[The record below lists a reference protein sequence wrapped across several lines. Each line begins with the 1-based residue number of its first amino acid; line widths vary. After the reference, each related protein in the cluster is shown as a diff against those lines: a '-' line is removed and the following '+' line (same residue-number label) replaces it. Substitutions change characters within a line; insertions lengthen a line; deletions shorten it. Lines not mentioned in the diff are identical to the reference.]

1 MRVACVYINAGKG
14 HYIPARAISD
24 GLVKLG
30 VEAPMVD
37 FFDMIGARRLD
48 RFNQWMWRWQ
58 LRFPA
63 VERSLNGAADRS
75 RLNRWLLPRLQW
87 IFYRRHFS
95 AYIRENHY
103 DAVICTHYMPSQILS
118 IFYQK
123 LQAPT
128 DVFAYASDV
137 FFTPR
142 IGIHPN
148 LRKFYIST
156 EEGRRQVV
164 AAGLADE
171 QVVLAPFP
179 IQSSCVS
186 APQLTKQ
193 EARASLDLE
202 DRFTILV
209 NLGGEGIGTVALV
222 EELELRGA
230 AVQAVLVGGMQPKV
244 RTRLEE
250 LKQQCKAVKIHVAG
264 FVDNIYDYLYA
275 ADIVV
280 GKAGINAMLE
290 ALYIRRPFLVTTLY
304 YTVAE
309 AAEYFERYQVGWYA
323 PRVKDQADIIGRY
336 IEEPMLLDEIQE
348 NFAHVPITF
357 GSEGIAQDMIE
368 TVGG

>member
-24 GLVKLG
+24 GLIELG

-37 FFDMIGARRLD
+37 FFDMIGGRRLD

-58 LRFPA
+58 LRVPA
-63 VERSLNGAADRS
+63 VERNLNHTADRS
-75 RLNRWLLPRLQW
+75 WLNRWLLPRLQW
-87 IFYRRHFS
+87 IFYRRHFA
-95 AYIRENHY
+95 AYIRENRY
-103 DAVICTHYMPSQILS
+103 DAVICTHYMPSLILS
-118 IFYQK
+118 IFYRR
-123 LQAPT
+123 LQVPT

-142 IGIHPN
+142 MGIHPD
-148 LRKFYIST
+148 LKKFYIST
-156 EEGRRQVV
+156 EEGRRMVIDS
-164 AAGLADE
+164 GLSDE

-186 APQLTKQ
+186 APYLTKA
-193 EARASLDLE
+193 EARTNLGLE
-202 DRFTILV
+202 QRFTILV

-222 EELELRGA
+222 EELERRGSR
-230 AVQAVLVGGMQPKV
+230 VQAVLVGGMQEKA

-250 LKQQCKAVKIHVAG
+250 LKHHCKVVTIHVSG

-290 ALYIRRPFLVTTLY
+290 ALYLRRPFLVTTLY
-304 YTVAE
+304 YTVSA

-323 PRVKDQADIIGRY
+323 PKVEDQADIIGRY
-336 IEEPMLLDEIQE
+336 VEDPELLIDLEE
-348 NFAHVPITF
+348 NFERVPITF
-357 GSEGIAQDMIE
+357 GAEGIAKDMIE
-368 TVGG
+368 TIKK